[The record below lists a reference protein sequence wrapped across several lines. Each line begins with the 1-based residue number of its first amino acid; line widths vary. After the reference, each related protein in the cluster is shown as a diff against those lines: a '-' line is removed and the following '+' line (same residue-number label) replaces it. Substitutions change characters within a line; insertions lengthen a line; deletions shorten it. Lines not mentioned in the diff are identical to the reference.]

1 MVNSSTKFLT
11 VKVLFGPETTQKA
24 QAFASS
30 LAVDLKSELN
40 PAIAN

>member
-1 MVNSSTKFLT
+1 MVNYSTKFLT
-11 VKVLFGPETTQKA
+11 VGTLFGPE
-24 QAFASS
+24 FASA